1 MQGLGVQQSSLVH
14 DEEPEQEVDVS
25 LLMVQP
31 VSQFEKEVDEHVLV
45 LLVVV
50 LDPVLVVVDSL
61 HRHRR
66 VEVQLAD
73 PIVLK

>member
-1 MQGLGVQQSSLVH
+1 LVH

-66 VEVQLAD
+66 VEVQLAV